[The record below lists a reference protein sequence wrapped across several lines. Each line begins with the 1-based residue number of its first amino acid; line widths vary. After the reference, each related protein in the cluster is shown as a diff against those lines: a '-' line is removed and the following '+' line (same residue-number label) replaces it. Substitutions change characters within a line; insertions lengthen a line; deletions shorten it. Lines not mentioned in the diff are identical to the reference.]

1 VAKDVRGRKNY
12 PNSASQQI
20 LFEFINLRKLNM
32 SFIQIF
38 DLDRCGRDSLITLS
52 DTESASITGGTEVVT
67 KVVSPI
73 VAPISPTSIIS
84 PLTSASSISL
94 SSFSQN
100 NILNFA
106 ANTKFNTSFTVSAT
120 SVRPSISGSIEIQFL
135 PASAK
140 VTSH

>member
-1 VAKDVRGRKNY
+1 VVKDVHGRKNY
-12 PNSASQQI
+12 PNSASKQI

-38 DLDRCGRDSLITLS
+38 DLDRYGHDSLITLS
-52 DTESASITGGTEVVT
+52 DTESASIVGGTEVT
-67 KVVSPI
+67 KI
-73 VAPISPTSIIS
+73 VAPIAPTSIIS

-106 ANTKFNTSFTVSAT
+106 ANTKFNTSFTVNAT

-135 PASAK
+135 PPSAK

>member
-1 VAKDVRGRKNY
+1 
-12 PNSASQQI
+12 
-20 LFEFINLRKLNM
+20 M

-38 DLDRCGRDSLITLS
+38 DLDRYGHDSLITLS
-52 DTESASITGGTEVVT
+52 DLESASIIGGTEITPV
-67 KVVSPI
+67 I
-73 VAPISPTSIIS
+73 APIAPTSIIS
-84 PLTSASSISL
+84 PLTSASSISI

-120 SVRPSISGSIEIQFL
+120 SVKPSISGSIEIQL
-135 PASAK
+135 IPPSAK

>member
-1 VAKDVRGRKNY
+1 VVEDVFDRKNY
-12 PNSASQQI
+12 PNSTSKQI

-38 DLDRCGRDSLITLS
+38 DLDRYGHDSLITLS
-52 DTESASITGGTEVVT
+52 DTESTAIIGGTGIIAPVVAQ
-67 KVVSPI
+67 I
-73 VAPISPTSIIS
+73 APARIIS
-84 PLTSASSISL
+84 PLTSASSISI

-100 NILNFA
+100 HILNFA

-120 SVRPSISGSIEIQFL
+120 SVRPSVSGSIEIEL
-135 PASAK
+135 IAPSAK

>member
-1 VAKDVRGRKNY
+1 VVKDVHDRKNY

-20 LFEFINLRKLNM
+20 LFELINLRKLNM

-38 DLDRCGRDSLITLS
+38 DLDRYGHDSLITLS
-52 DTESASITGGTEVVT
+52 DSESASIIGGTEIIGSV
-67 KVVSPI
+67 
-73 VAPISPTSIIS
+73 VAPIAPTSIIS
-84 PLTSASSISL
+84 PLTSASSISI

-120 SVRPSISGSIEIQFL
+120 SVKPSISGSIEIQL
-135 PASAK
+135 IAPSAK
-140 VTSH
+140 VISH

>member
-1 VAKDVRGRKNY
+1 
-12 PNSASQQI
+12 
-20 LFEFINLRKLNM
+20 M

-38 DLDRCGRDSLITLS
+38 DLDRYGHDSLITLS
-52 DTESASITGGTEVVT
+52 DTESASIMGGTEITQVVA
-67 KVVSPI
+67 PI
-73 VAPISPTSIIS
+73 VAPTSIIS
-84 PLTSASSISL
+84 PFTSASSISI

-120 SVRPSISGSIEIQFL
+120 SVRPSIGGSIEIQL
-135 PASAK
+135 LTPSIK

>member
-1 VAKDVRGRKNY
+1 
-12 PNSASQQI
+12 
-20 LFEFINLRKLNM
+20 M

-38 DLDRCGRDSLITLS
+38 DLDRYGHDSLITLS
-52 DTESASITGGTEVVT
+52 DTESASIVGGTGITPV
-67 KVVSPI
+67 I
-73 VAPISPTSIIS
+73 APIATSIIS
-84 PLTSASSISL
+84 PLTSASSISI

-106 ANTKFNTSFTVSAT
+106 ANTKFNTSFTVSST